1 VPWQVS
7 TSLIAGYIF
16 KEAVWGFMEALGAVP
31 LLSGLSVPAALALL
45 VFTAVY
51 SACIATVAS
60 MAGQVGWR
68 LTALSLAVQLATATA
83 AAYAVYF
90 AASALLI

>member
-1 VPWQVS
+1 
-7 TSLIAGYIF
+7 
-16 KEAVWGFMEALGAVP
+16 M
-31 LLSGLSVPAALALL
+31 
-45 VFTAVY
+45 Y

-68 LTALSLAVQLATATA
+68 LTALSLAVQPATVAA

>member
-1 VPWQVS
+1 
-7 TSLIAGYIF
+7 
-16 KEAVWGFMEALGAVP
+16 
-31 LLSGLSVPAALALL
+31 LALL